1 MDYSLLVV
9 LAFCLDAVLGD
20 PGWLPHPIRLIGR
33 TIERGEQF
41 LRRGPSSPQRDMALG
56 GLLVIGVVSG
66 TFLLS
71 WMLLHF
77 FMVCSW
83 WLGSAVSLL
92 LGSLCLA
99 RRSLKEHALA
109 VLLPLQA
116 GDLGAAGDLRQAG
129 NLGQARRMLAR
140 IVSRET
146 QELDEA
152 GVVRG
157 TLESV
162 GENSSDGVVA
172 PLLYLALGGVPLAL
186 AYKAI
191 NTLDSM
197 VGYRN
202 ERYEYFGKAA
212 ARLDD
217 IVNFLPARLTALAII
232 AAAWLLRWV
241 GREYDGSAA
250 WRITWR
256 DGHKHASPNAGY
268 PEAALAGALGVQL
281 GGSSRYFGRTFDKPT
296 VGEPSPSLPP
306 ALISQSLILI
316 DAASVVSV
324 SICVVLLLLF

>member
-33 TIERGEQF
+33 AIESGERL
-41 LRRGPSSPQRDMALG
+41 LRRGPSSPRRDMALG
-56 GLLVIGVVSG
+56 GLLVSGVVSG

-71 WMLLHF
+71 WMLLH
-77 FMVCSW
+77 VLTAWSW
-83 WLGSAVSLL
+83 WLGCAVSVL

-99 RRSLKEHALA
+99 RRSLKEHATA
-109 VLLPLQA
+109 ILLPLQA
-116 GDLGAAGDLRQAG
+116 G
-129 NLGQARRMLAR
+129 NLDQARRMLAR

-152 GVVRG
+152 GIVRG

-162 GENSSDGVVA
+162 GENSSDGVLA

-197 VGYRN
+197 LGYRN
-202 ERYEYFGKAA
+202 ERYVYFGKAA

-241 GREYDGSAA
+241 GREYDGAAA

-256 DGHKHASPNAGY
+256 DGHKYAGPNAGY

-281 GGSSRYFGRTFDKPT
+281 GGPSQYFGRAIQKPT
-296 VGEPSPSLPP
+296 LGEPSPSLPP
-306 ALISQSLILI
+306 ALITHSLTLI
-316 DAASVVSV
+316 DAASVVAV
-324 SICVVLLLLF
+324 SICGALLLFFKLR

>member
-1 MDYSLLVV
+1 MDYALLVV

-33 TIERGEQF
+33 TIEGGERL
-41 LRRGPSSPQRDMALG
+41 LRRGPSSPRRDMALG

-71 WMLLHF
+71 WMLLH
-77 FMVCSW
+77 VLTAWSW
-83 WLGSAVSLL
+83 WLGYAVSVL

-109 VLLPLQA
+109 ILLPLQV
-116 GDLGAAGDLRQAG
+116 GNLRQA
-129 NLGQARRMLAR
+129 RHMLAR

-197 VGYRN
+197 LGYRN
-202 ERYEYFGKAA
+202 DRYEYFGKAA

-217 IVNFLPARLTALAII
+217 LVNFLPARLTASAII

-256 DGHKHASPNAGY
+256 DGHTHASPNAGY

-281 GGSSRYFGRTFDKPT
+281 GGPSRYFGRTFDKPT

-306 ALISQSLILI
+306 ALISHSLTLI
-316 DAASVVSV
+316 DATSVVSV
-324 SICVVLLLLF
+324 SICVAVHLFF